1 MKKKKKPNDD
11 NKDNSNNNQENQ
23 EEESSS
29 SEEEIDEDQV
39 LNNLT
44 GAAFLIKN
52 HEKINKL
59 FKSVYCEK
67 SLYLF
72 AQTNKFR
79 IFCMNI
85 VTSKN
90 FENIIL
96 VLIALSTFRLLVDTF
111 INNTSQSNFNFAVMD
126 TIFMI
131 AFLTEMFLKII
142 SLGFCLDEGS
152 YLRDSWNQMDLLII
166 IFSVVDFPQ
175 NISALSKTNSDS
187 NGIGFLRTLRLL
199 RTLRP
204 LRFISHNAEMKL
216 IVIALLDS

>member
-1 MKKKKKPNDD
+1 
-11 NKDNSNNNQENQ
+11 
-23 EEESSS
+23 
-29 SEEEIDEDQV
+29 
-39 LNNLT
+39 
-44 GAAFLIKN
+44 
-52 HEKINKL
+52 
-59 FKSVYCEK
+59 
-67 SLYLF
+67 
-72 AQTNKFR
+72 
-79 IFCMNI
+79 MNI

-199 RTLRP
+199 
-204 LRFISHNAEMKL
+204 
-216 IVIALLDS
+216 